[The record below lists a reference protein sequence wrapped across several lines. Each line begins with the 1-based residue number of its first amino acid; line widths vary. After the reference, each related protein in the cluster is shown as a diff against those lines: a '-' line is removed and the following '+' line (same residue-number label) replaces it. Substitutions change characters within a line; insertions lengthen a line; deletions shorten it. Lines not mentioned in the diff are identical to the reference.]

1 MPDNR
6 FLDNLSELSKRLL
19 KRLPRPHDRTAFVLS
34 GGGNRGALQV
44 GMLRALLEQRIVPDL
59 IVGCSVGALN
69 GAAVAEEPTLARVG
83 ALQDLWLS
91 VERSDIFPSGLLPT
105 TVQLALRGEALHDSD
120 GLRAVAERVLAARTF
135 EDLTVAFQCVATDI
149 VAADEHW
156 FSTGPLLDPILA
168 SAALPAV
175 FPAVEID
182 GVRYMDGAV
191 VNDVPVTRAVELG
204 ATRIYVLH
212 VGSFDRPRPE
222 PRRPLDVALMA
233 YWIARRYRFRR
244 DLARIP
250 EGIEVTVLPTGETP
264 ELRYSD
270 LTHSGELIDIA
281 YRAAADF
288 LTGRSDPTLP
298 LTSQPASP
306 EPDAPPP
313 PDLTPSA
320 ERGTGAA
327 SETDGVA
334 DSPGP
339 SAAARADAD
348 PSVSPEG

>member
-1 MPDNR
+1 VPDNR
-6 FLDNLSELSKRLL
+6 LLDNLSELSRRLL

-34 GGGNRGALQV
+34 GGGIRGALQV

-83 ALQDLWLS
+83 ALQDLWLGLDS
-91 VERSDIFPSGLLPT
+91 SEIFPSSLLPT
-105 TVQLALRGEALHDSD
+105 TVQLALRGEALHGSG
-120 GLRAVAERVLAARTF
+120 GLRAVAERVLAARSF
-135 EDLTVAFQCVATDI
+135 EELTVPFQCVATDI
-149 VAADEHW
+149 VAADERW
-156 FSTGPLLDPILA
+156 FDAGPLLDPILA

-222 PRRPLDVALMA
+222 PKRPLDVALMA

-250 EGIEVTVLPTGETP
+250 DGIEVTVLPTGETP
-264 ELRYSD
+264 EVRYSD

-281 YRAAADF
+281 YRASADF

-298 LTSQPASP
+298 VTSQPAP
-306 EPDAPPP
+306 EHAAPPP
-313 PDLTPSA
+313 PALPAEVGSDDGPDLSHSAVEAGPAVAPS
-320 ERGTGAA
+320 
-327 SETDGVA
+327 SE
-334 DSPGP
+334 S
-339 SAAARADAD
+339 
-348 PSVSPEG
+348 

>member
-1 MPDNR
+1 VPDNR
-6 FLDNLSELSKRLL
+6 LLDNLSELSRRLL

-34 GGGNRGALQV
+34 GGGIRGALQV
-44 GMLRALLEQRIVPDL
+44 GMLRALLEQRIVPDV

-83 ALQDLWLS
+83 ALQDLWLGLDS
-91 VERSDIFPSGLLPT
+91 SEIFPSSLLPT
-105 TVQLALRGEALHDSD
+105 TVQLALRGEALHGSE
-120 GLRAVAERVLAARTF
+120 GLRAVAERVLTARSF
-135 EDLTVAFQCVATDI
+135 EELTVPFHCVATDI
-149 VAADEHW
+149 AAADECW
-156 FSTGPLLDPILA
+156 FDAGPLLDPILA

-222 PRRPLDVALMA
+222 PKRPLDVALMA

-264 ELRYSD
+264 DVRYSD
-270 LTHSGELIDIA
+270 LTHSGELMDIA
-281 YRAAADF
+281 YRASADF

-298 LTSQPASP
+298 VTSQPAPAGHLPAPPPALSA
-306 EPDAPPP
+306 EADTDGDPDAPRTAVEAGHTVAP
-313 PDLTPSA
+313 T
-320 ERGTGAA
+320 
-327 SETDGVA
+327 SE
-334 DSPGP
+334 S
-339 SAAARADAD
+339 
-348 PSVSPEG
+348 